1 MLQRGG
7 SFGCLA
13 RECGVAW
20 RGVANEERSFFHAL
34 LRSSHRP
41 RTAGTVDVDL

>member
-1 MLQRGG
+1 MNREIERRTDSNTPVLQRGG

-20 RGVANEERSFFHAL
+20 CGVTNLARA
-34 LRSSHRP
+34 
-41 RTAGTVDVDL
+41 